1 MALGWIVLNQ
11 VKLLLLQIIV
21 ILNLK
26 IIIKRHD
33 VKVLL
38 IIKLTHN
45 QSTYGLSNHLLNTP
59 WQKVTSIK
67 SQFNTYIESNSQIY
81 ANDLFCILIDN
92 TKAQENALP
101 NTGVSKEF
109 EKQLS
114 PIFIQTENYGT

>member
-1 MALGWIVLNQ
+1 MNQ
-11 VKLLLLQIIV
+11 QDYYSKQINDYYELQPGTDEI
-21 ILNLK
+21 
-26 IIIKRHD
+26 
-33 VKVLL
+33 
-38 IIKLTHN
+38 
-45 QSTYGLSNHLLNTP
+45 SNHLLNTP
-59 WQKVTSIK
+59 WPKVTSIK

-114 PIFIQTENYGT
+114 PIFIQTENYGTRDRKSVV